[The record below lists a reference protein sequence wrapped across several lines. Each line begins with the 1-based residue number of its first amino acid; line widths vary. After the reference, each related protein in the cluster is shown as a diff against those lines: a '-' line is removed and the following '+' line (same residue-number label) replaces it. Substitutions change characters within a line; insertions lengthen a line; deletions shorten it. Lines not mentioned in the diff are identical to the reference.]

1 MRENKVVLW
10 FPSEDIYIFLTKGNL
25 LLSGSVRRPGIL
37 VISMVLTTF
46 IYLDLQ
52 SNPGA
57 VIKQKPVCCVAARV
71 VYKVK

>member
-1 MRENKVVLW
+1 MFW

-25 LLSGSVRRPGIL
+25 LLPESVMWLGIV

-46 IYLDLQ
+46 IYLGLQ